1 MPYHLS
7 AHNLTKCLGMPM
19 GNIMSRGNNRI
30 LHQEPMQIQHLD
42 NITNQIHLDFNQI
55 LSINLLVMATTII
68 IMNKTMAINSK
79 IHHRGLSSIM
89 AKISKI
95 RHLEPIMV
103 LDLGSIIVNLD
114 LNKIHLLVSTSM
126 RTKIWILVLEI
137 QLQLLHQ

>member
-42 NITNQIHLDFNQI
+42 NITNQIHHLDSNQT
-55 LSINLLVMATTII
+55 LSINLLVMATII
-68 IMNKTMAINSK
+68 IMDKTMAINSK

-114 LNKIHLLVSTSM
+114 LNNLGSTSM
-126 RTKIWILVLEI
+126 KTKIWILVLEI
-137 QLQLLHQ
+137 QLQ

>member
-19 GNIMSRGNNRI
+19 GNIMSRGNRI

-42 NITNQIHLDFNQI
+42 NITNQIHLDSNQT
-55 LSINLLVMATTII
+55 LSINLLAMATII
-68 IMNKTMAINSK
+68 IIMDKPMAINSK
-79 IHHRGLSSIM
+79 TRHRDLSNIM

-103 LDLGSIIVNLD
+103 LDLGSLIVNLD
-114 LNKIHLLVSTSM
+114 LNKISTSTK
-126 RTKIWILVLEI
+126 TKI
-137 QLQLLHQ
+137 

>member
-19 GNIMSRGNNRI
+19 GNIMSRGNRI

-42 NITNQIHLDFNQI
+42 NITNQIHLDSNQT
-55 LSINLLVMATTII
+55 LSINLLVMATII

-114 LNKIHLLVSTSM
+114 LNNLGSTSTK
-126 RTKIWILVLEI
+126 TKIWILVLEI
-137 QLQLLHQ
+137 QLQ

>member
-19 GNIMSRGNNRI
+19 GNIMSRGNSRI
-30 LHQEPMQIQHLD
+30 LHQEPMRIQHLD
-42 NITNQIHLDFNQI
+42 NITNQIHHLDSNQT
-55 LSINLLVMATTII
+55 LSINLLVMATII

-114 LNKIHLLVSTSM
+114 LNKISTSTK
-126 RTKIWILVLEI
+126 TKI
-137 QLQLLHQ
+137 

>member
-42 NITNQIHLDFNQI
+42 NITNQIHLDSNQT
-55 LSINLLVMATTII
+55 LSINLLVMAIII
-68 IMNKTMAINSK
+68 IMDKPMAINSK
-79 IHHRGLSSIM
+79 THHRDLSNIM

-95 RHLEPIMV
+95 RHLESIMV
-103 LDLGSIIVNLD
+103 LDLGSLIVNLD
-114 LNKIHLLVSTSM
+114 LNKISTSTK
-126 RTKIWILVLEI
+126 TKI
-137 QLQLLHQ
+137 

>member
-1 MPYHLS
+1 MSYHLS

-42 NITNQIHLDFNQI
+42 NITNQIHHLDSNQT
-55 LSINLLVMATTII
+55 LSINLLVMATII

-114 LNKIHLLVSTSM
+114 LNNLGSTSM
-126 RTKIWILVLEI
+126 KTKIWIRVLEI
-137 QLQLLHQ
+137 QLQ